1 MVIVIILLVLAIM
14 FTAGMALPAVLTGM
28 GLTYGSL
35 FLIGIAALAICFII
49 SPEGAAEGLGK
60 AISGV
65 SSAVS
70 GVIGGVADVVES
82 GVSAAVDGLGLG
94 KLILF
99 GVTGYI
105 GYRIITSEDDKND
118 NKD

>member
-14 FTAGMALPAVLTGM
+14 FTAGMALPAALAGM

-60 AISGV
+60 AMSGV

-70 GVIGGVADVVES
+70 GIVGGVTDVVKD

-94 KLILF
+94 RIVLF
-99 GVTGYI
+99 GVAGYL
-105 GYRIITSEDDKND
+105 GYKLITSEDNQND
-118 NKD
+118 NKG